1 MPHLPEKFGT
11 YPLVLRDFRVENLK
25 LGEILMD
32 YDKYEL
38 YYVKR
43 DTGELVSV
51 ARDIFNYILALRTQN
66 SFFEII
72 DADLQDPPM
81 INTEDEYPPIKERKY
96 NHFYYI
102 IRRRVSQ
109 VVDDSI

>member
-66 SFFEII
+66 TFFEII
-72 DADLQDPPM
+72 DATQEEII
-81 INTEDEYPPIKERKY
+81 INTSNCFNFKLREIAANSFKLCVISNTPFINISK
-96 NHFYYI
+96 
-102 IRRRVSQ
+102 
-109 VVDDSI
+109 